1 MTEPIP
7 AFRPARNISA
17 RIVDGQLIIL
27 KPGTDELLR
36 FNEVASFIWSILEK
50 QPSALSIL
58 VEAIVEEFEVDFDQA
73 EADLSDFLT
82 EMQSQGLIEST

>member
-7 AFRPARNISA
+7 EFRPARNISA

-27 KPGTDELLR
+27 RPGTDELLR

-50 QPSALSIL
+50 QSCDLESL
-58 VEAIVEEFEVDFDQA
+58 VQSIVEEFEIEFEQA
-73 EADLSDFLT
+73 EVDLSAFLT
-82 EMQSQGLIEST
+82 EMQAQGLIESA

>member
-7 AFRPARNISA
+7 QFRPASNISA

-27 KPGTDELLR
+27 RPGTDELLR

-50 QPSALSIL
+50 QPSDLETL
-58 VEAIVEEFEVDFDQA
+58 VQAIVDEFDVEFELKFHAQ
-73 EADLSDFLT
+73 F
-82 EMQSQGLIEST
+82 

>member
-1 MTEPIP
+1 MTESTP

-27 KPGTDELLR
+27 RPGTDELLR

-50 QPSALSIL
+50 QSSDLESL
-58 VEAIVEEFEVDFDQA
+58 VQAIVDEFEVDFEQA
-73 EADLSDFLT
+73 EVDLSAFLA
-82 EMQSQGLIEST
+82 EMQAQGLIESV